1 MTSVTL
7 SATGR
12 APAEVVWR
20 RYADTRLWSTW
31 SPQIR
36 RVELDTNGDSD
47 TDGDRDGDSDGHEL
61 RTSLTGRV
69 VGLLGVSVR
78 FKVDAVDVTA
88 MTWAWRVHAGPITLR
103 LHHAVLATTDG
114 SRTTLTIEG
123 LAPVVLGYSPVAQLA
138 LHQLVRP

>member
-1 MTSVTL
+1 MTSLTL
-7 SATGR
+7 SAAGQ
-12 APAEVVWR
+12 APVDVVWR

-36 RVELDTNGDSD
+36 RVELDTHGDSD
-47 TDGDRDGDSDGHEL
+47 RVGHGYEL
-61 RTSLTGRV
+61 RTSMTGRV
-69 VGLLGVSVR
+69 VGPLGFSVR
-78 FKVDAVDVTA
+78 FEVAAVDVTA

-103 LHHAVLATTDG
+103 LHHDVLTTTDG

-123 LAPVVLGYSPVAQLA
+123 AAPVVLGYAPVAQLA